1 MKINFGNL
9 FKIKVEKENSENVEE
24 INDSEIIEIE
34 RKEHDNHVKFY
45 YTNIINSLILHTYNT
60 KELDKMV
67 PVLIDPLA
75 ELYEELDYAFLPVL
89 FETVFRNR
97 LIDESFK
104 QELLDFKK
112 KVDEIPGELWDW
124 EILDTNEIWKDIR
137 TNAETLLNKL
147 NIESRAY
154 NEGHTTI
161 IFKK

>member
-1 MKINFGNL
+1 M
-9 FKIKVEKENSENVEE
+9 
-24 INDSEIIEIE
+24 
-34 RKEHDNHVKFY
+34 KFY
-45 YTNIINSLILHTYNT
+45 YTNIINSLILHTYDT
-60 KELDKMV
+60 KELFKMV

-104 QELLDFKK
+104 EELLNFKK

>member
-1 MKINFGNL
+1 
-9 FKIKVEKENSENVEE
+9 
-24 INDSEIIEIE
+24 
-34 RKEHDNHVKFY
+34 
-45 YTNIINSLILHTYNT
+45 
-60 KELDKMV
+60 MV

-104 QELLDFKK
+104 EELLNFKK